1 MSAFAV
7 VIGHANQILIAPA
20 YDKLNPVM
28 GLLAQSA
35 VMIFFVMSGF
45 LIGKSVSSNIARHG
59 GRFLLVKYLVDRVIR
74 IWPPLFFSLAFIVCL
89 YKLAPLFFPSGTNA
103 FLPAPGH
110 TLARTAFTSD
120 PTQLYGAAL
129 MLNGFVTDTPSANG
143 PLWSLSIEVWYYFLA
158 AILAVP
164 RGWWKVL
171 ALPFAGAVIW
181 LGMNNEAF
189 LYYLPVWWAGY
200 LLAVLHN
207 RLFSFSINL
216 LRGGRRLVFQLPY
229 CWESVSSAL
238 VMLMIPLPI
247 VCLSSPVLI

>member
-1 MSAFAV
+1 
-7 VIGHANQILIAPA
+7 
-20 YDKLNPVM
+20 
-28 GLLAQSA
+28 
-35 VMIFFVMSGF
+35 
-45 LIGKSVSSNIARHG
+45 
-59 GRFLLVKYLVDRVIR
+59 
-74 IWPPLFFSLAFIVCL
+74 
-89 YKLAPLFFPSGTNA
+89 
-103 FLPAPGH
+103 
-110 TLARTAFTSD
+110 
-120 PTQLYGAAL
+120 

-171 ALPFAGAVIW
+171 SLPFAGAVIW

-216 LRGGRRLVFQLPY
+216 LRAAAACFSVALLLGVRFVSASYAHDPVADSLSLIASFNIAMGLGFCFILALVLQGRVSIPIFARSAARYSYTLYIVHAPILFLFGFLQPYIQDSLGASVIVSLLIIVGVAAFSAIVSRAVENRRLIISLF
-229 CWESVSSAL
+229 AL
-238 VMLMIPLPI
+238 GRKPQPLR
-247 VCLSSPVLI
+247 